1 MFSFLSCMLRIT
13 IGASW
18 QVQEYIYI
26 YIFIDIDIYTFFYNI
41 KISKHQTSI
50 RVIRDSALSL
60 NQILHSPYKLIIPS
74 TERKPRQ
81 KLPFSN

>member
-1 MFSFLSCMLRIT
+1 MLRIT

-26 YIFIDIDIYTFFYNI
+26 DIDIYTFFLNI

-50 RVIRDSALSL
+50 LVIQDSALRM
-60 NQILHSPYKLIIPS
+60 NQNLHSPYSKLITPS